1 MSVKDSWPHLVAGGV
16 AGMAGAVVTS
26 PLEVVKTRFQS
37 SVGTNMITS
46 LGDVRVQHQVA
57 RYSRIWTTL
66 THIVMQEG
74 VQGLYRGLAPTLM
87 GVAPSR
93 AIYFWVY
100 STAKASLNTSSSLPP
115 NTEVVHVLSA
125 ATAGLLSSCTTN
137 PLWVI
142 KTRMQ
147 LERERA
153 SPSLVSIVRTI
164 YSERGVRGFW
174 RGVSASAYGISE
186 TVMHFVIYE
195 KLKQQWLDW
204 DSQLTGSSGL
214 SKKRTVRDFLALM
227 LCGAVSKT
235 VATSLA
241 YPHEVARTRLRE
253 AGTKYHTFWSTLAIV
268 HREEG
273 LAGLYR
279 GLGTNLLRQ
288 IPNAAVMMSTYEL
301 VVYLAS

>member
-1 MSVKDSWPHLVAGGV
+1 M
-16 AGMAGAVVTS
+16 
-26 PLEVVKTRFQS
+26 
-37 SVGTNMITS
+37 
-46 LGDVRVQHQVA
+46 
-57 RYSRIWTTL
+57 
-66 THIVMQEG
+66 
-74 VQGLYRGLAPTLM
+74 
-87 GVAPSR
+87 APSR
-93 AIYFWVY
+93 AIYFWAY
-100 STAKASLNTSSSLPP
+100 STAKAKLNSSSGLPP
-115 NTEVVHVLSA
+115 NTELVHVLSA

-147 LERERA
+147 LEREKA
-153 SPSLVSIVRTI
+153 SPSLATIVRTI

-186 TVMHFVIYE
+186 TVLHFVIYE
-195 KLKQQWLDW
+195 KLKQQWLD
-204 DSQLTGSSGL
+204 SQLTSGAVRGNE
-214 SKKRTVRDFLALM
+214 RTVRDFLALM
-227 LCGAVSKT
+227 LCGGVSKT

-253 AGTKYHTFWSTLAIV
+253 AGNKYNSFWGSLATV

-279 GLGTNLLRQ
+279 GLGTNLVRQ

-301 VVYLAS
+301 VVYLTS

>member
-1 MSVKDSWPHLVAGGV
+1 M
-16 AGMAGAVVTS
+16 
-26 PLEVVKTRFQS
+26 
-37 SVGTNMITS
+37 
-46 LGDVRVQHQVA
+46 
-57 RYSRIWTTL
+57 
-66 THIVMQEG
+66 
-74 VQGLYRGLAPTLM
+74 
-87 GVAPSR
+87 APSR
-93 AIYFWVY
+93 AIYFWAY
-100 STAKASLNTSSSLPP
+100 STAKAKLNSSSGLPP
-115 NTEVVHVLSA
+115 NTELVHVLSA

-147 LERERA
+147 LEREKA
-153 SPSLVSIVRTI
+153 SPSLATIVRTI

-186 TVMHFVIYE
+186 TVLHFVIYDN
-195 KLKQQWLDW
+195 LKQQWLD
-204 DSQLTGSSGL
+204 SQLTSGAVRGNE
-214 SKKRTVRDFLALM
+214 RTVRDFLALM
-227 LCGAVSKT
+227 LCGGVSKT

-253 AGTKYHTFWSTLAIV
+253 AGNKYNSFWGSLATV

-279 GLGTNLLRQ
+279 GLGTNLVRQ

-301 VVYLAS
+301 VVYLTS

>member
-1 MSVKDSWPHLVAGGV
+1 MSVKESWPHLVAGGV
-16 AGMAGAVVTS
+16 AGMVGAVVTS

-37 SVGTNMITS
+37 SVGTNIISS
-46 LGDVRVQHQVA
+46 LGDVRVEHQVG

-74 VQGLYRGLAPTLM
+74 PQGLFRGLAPTLM

-93 AIYFWVY
+93 AIYFWAY
-100 STAKASLNTSSSLPP
+100 STAKSTLNTSSSLHP
-115 NTEVVHVLSA
+115 NTDTVHVLSA

-147 LERERA
+147 LEREKA
-153 SPSLVSIVRTI
+153 SPSLVTIVRTI

-174 RGVSASAYGISE
+174 RGVSASAWGISE

-195 KLKQQWLDW
+195 KLKQQWLD
-204 DSQLTGSSGL
+204 SGTTPEPGK
-214 SKKRTVRDFLALM
+214 SKKRTVKDFLGLM
-227 LCGAVSKT
+227 LCGGISKT

-253 AGTKYHTFWSTLAIV
+253 AGSKYNTFWGTLATV

-279 GLGTNLLRQ
+279 GLGTNLVRQ

-301 VVYLAS
+301 VVYLTS